1 MTTQR
6 SMIFNPQ
13 LEGEPFF
20 WEAGPVGVLLSHGF
34 TATTAEVRLLGQ
46 ILHEHG
52 YTVAAPLLRGH
63 YTSPQDLNRVR
74 WQDWLAD
81 VESSYQLLAG
91 CQHVF
96 VGGESTGALLA
107 LYLASQHA
115 QIRGVLAYAPALR
128 LKLSKLDFIRL
139 YLLAPFIPYIE
150 KENMDAD
157 TPWQGYPVRPLKGV
171 LQLLRLQRAVRGRL
185 KKIHQP
191 LLIVQGRLDET
202 VHHEVP
208 KEIAAGVSSE
218 VVEIHW
224 MEKSG
229 HVLILEQELERIAG
243 ITLDF
248 MAARL
253 ARLDAGD

>member
-1 MTTQR
+1 
-6 SMIFNPQ
+6 MIFNPH
-13 LEGEPFF
+13 LEGESFF

-63 YTSPQDLNRVR
+63 YTSPEELNRVR

-81 VESSYQLLAG
+81 VESSYQLLSE
-91 CQHVF
+91 CEHVF

-107 LYLASQHA
+107 LYLASRHT

-128 LKLSKLDFIRL
+128 LKLSRLDLIRL
-139 YLLAPFIPYIE
+139 YLAAPFIPYIQ
-150 KENMDAD
+150 KKNMDAN

-171 LQLLRLQRAVRGRL
+171 LQLLRLQRAVRSRL
-185 KKIHQP
+185 KRIHQP
-191 LLIVQGRLDET
+191 VLIVQGRLDET
-202 VHHEVP
+202 VHPNVP
-208 KEIAAGVSSE
+208 QEIAAGVGSP

-229 HVLILEQELERIAG
+229 HVLLVEHELDPIAE
-243 ITLDF
+243 ITLQF
-248 MAARL
+248 MAQT
-253 ARLDAGD
+253 LDRVAKGD